1 MECCRR
7 ASKFAELKRK
17 RSEEKQKEADK
28 NKILQSD
35 DLWEELGTVNII
47 LLAYQCV
54 PSLDHWIGNKKKQ
67 QLL

>member
-1 MECCRR
+1 MKKVECCRR

-35 DLWEELGTVNII
+35 DLWEELGTV
-47 LLAYQCV
+47 L
-54 PSLDHWIGNKKKQ
+54 
-67 QLL
+67 